1 MGTLERLR
9 SLCGSRVFLTGH
21 TGFKGAWAV
30 AMLRALDVDVIGYSL
45 PAPTAPSLFEEAGL
59 ASIIRHEEGD
69 VRDLERLSDAMHR
82 ARPDLVIH
90 LAAQSLV
97 IAGLDD
103 PVGTFATNVQGTVHV
118 LEAIRST
125 KSVRAAVVVTS
136 DKCYEPSLRG
146 LHESD
151 PLGGHDPYS
160 GSKAAA
166 EIVVEAYREAFFGTG
181 KPVIASVRAGNVIGG
196 GDWSRYRIVADL
208 ARAMLDGRRLTLRHP
223 NAIRPWQHVADALN
237 GYFTVAARAIQ
248 GDRDVARAW
257 NFGPDEDAHIPVREL
272 VERFARAY
280 GEGLAITV
288 ESAAPENPTLILDSG
303 DARRY
308 LGWRPKLDLSKTID
322 ETAMFYRLRA
332 EGTDPGTL
340 LQDQVRRFLDM
351 EISVA

>member
-1 MGTLERLR
+1 MR
-9 SLCGSRVFLTGH
+9 SLCGARVFLTGH

-30 AMLRALDVDVIGYSL
+30 AMLRELGAEVTGFSL
-45 PAPTAPSLFEEAGL
+45 PAPTVPSLFEEARI
-59 ASIIRHEEGD
+59 AATMQHEEGD
-69 VRDLERLSDAMHR
+69 VRHLERLSAAMQC
-82 ARPDLVIH
+82 AQPDLVIH
-90 LAAQSLV
+90 MAAQSLV
-97 IAGLDD
+97 IEGLDD

-118 LEAIRST
+118 LEAIRT
-125 KSVRAAVVVTS
+125 TRSVRAAVIVTS

-166 EIVVEAYREAFFGTG
+166 EIVVESYREAFFRSG

-196 GDWSRYRIVADL
+196 GDWSHYRIVADL

-237 GYFTVAARAIQ
+237 GYFTVAARALQ

-257 NFGPDEDAHIPVREL
+257 NFGPSEDAHIPVREL

-280 GEGLAITV
+280 GVGLATSV
-288 ESAAPENPTLILDSG
+288 EGGAAPENPTLILDSG

-308 LGWRPKLDLSKTID
+308 LGWRPKLDLTKTID
-322 ETAMFYRLRA
+322 ETAIFYRLRA
-332 EGTDPGTL
+332 EGTDCRTL
-340 LQDQVRRFLDM
+340 LQEQVRRFLDM
-351 EISVA
+351 EMSVT